1 MSQLHEFQAQAAQAL
16 IWPRAKDEAFTWVN
30 TRKLP
35 EYIHALQ
42 TQAKALELNALPLT
56 QPSAGLLS
64 DPLACASLAQISQGH
79 LIPVQGREEYREI
92 TLPAGAHFLQIQCA
106 EHSESEFFIELSEH
120 SHLILDLQI
129 QSHAQLKL
137 RICGSQTQLNFAHVH
152 AQLDQSAQLHA
163 LHLSL
168 DNTFQR
174 SSWRIHLNAPQA
186 DAKLRTLSLGADQ
199 AQSHHHV
206 QIFHHAPQTTSDQIA
221 AQVLG
226 GQAESSFDGTVIV
239 DQVAQESF
247 SEQIVRSLLLSD
259 HAKVH
264 CKPNLQISAD
274 NVKCAH
280 GNTCGSLEQG
290 ELFYL
295 QSRGLSESEARQI
308 LTLGFC
314 ETVLEDMSQD
324 RLRSL
329 LHSRIAQTLN
339 RIQEHAS

>member
-1 MSQLHEFQAQAAQAL
+1 MSQLQPFQEQAAQAL
-16 IWPRAKDEAFTWVN
+16 NWPRAKDEAFTWVN

-35 EYIHALQ
+35 EYSSTIQALSQ
-42 TQAKALELNALPLT
+42 TLDLGAQPLT

-64 DPLACASLAQISQGH
+64 DPLASAALAQIAQGH
-79 LIPVQGREEYREI
+79 LIQVQGSEVFREI
-92 TLPAGAHFLQIQCA
+92 TLPAGPHFVQIQCA
-106 EHSESEFFIELSEH
+106 EHSESEFLFDLSEH
-120 SHLILDLQI
+120 SQLILDLQL
-129 QSHAQLKL
+129 SAHALLKL
-137 RICGSQTQLNFAHVH
+137 RICGSQTQLNLTHVH
-152 AQLDQSAQLHA
+152 AQLEQSAQLHA

-168 DNTFQR
+168 DHAFQR

-186 DAKLRTLSLGADQ
+186 DAKLRTLSLGSEK

-314 ETVLEDMSQD
+314 ETVLEDMAQD
-324 RLRSL
+324 RLRST